1 MLKKIELHLLLV
13 LSLSFLLI
21 RYVDKKLNILL
32 DNYLNMEVK
41 RLTTNVVNKSVKDVL
56 AKQEYDDLIIVS
68 KKENSEINKIE
79 YNTKKINILTNDIL
93 NKVQQNIKR
102 LDSGQ
107 VDSMFLYNQSKNMR
121 FNKIEKGIVLDVSL
135 GNIYHSSLFA
145 NIGPTIPIK
154 LVFSL
159 HTNVDIDLKTKEYGI
174 NNIMV
179 EIDAVVTVKEIT
191 TMPISSKQKTIKVR
205 SPISIDIIKGNIPE
219 NYFKMF
225 Q

>member
-1 MLKKIELHLLLV
+1 
-13 LSLSFLLI
+13 
-21 RYVDKKLNILL
+21 
-32 DNYLNMEVK
+32 
-41 RLTTNVVNKSVKDVL
+41 
-56 AKQEYDDLIIVS
+56 
-68 KKENSEINKIE
+68 
-79 YNTKKINILTNDIL
+79 
-93 NKVQQNIKR
+93 
-102 LDSGQ
+102 
-107 VDSMFLYNQSKNMR
+107 MFLYNQSKNMR

-154 LVFSL
+154 LVFSGQ
-159 HTNVDIDLKTKEYGI
+159 TNVDIDLKTKEYGI